1 MAACVPYL
9 SLKIAWASGS
19 RIGIPDGSSLL
30 EHRSA
35 MIAGSVESALLDSL
49 VVVLVLLLTQPWG
62 RRVPGWILVV
72 PFWTATGLLTPIVVG
87 YPLQLGARLLGGYT
101 APTGGAA
108 ARPFLHEWVFT
119 VVYTGFIV
127 QALALGA
134 LFALYARARWGRLW
148 QGRISGLARRQ
159 GPMRGVQ
166 RAASLLASA
175 MVLVPLGT
183 HLLWATGSRS
193 GLTSPQIA
201 DRTSDFYAL
210 EATYVVL
217 AVMTLAGLLLVALPG
232 AGALPL
238 RVPLLL
244 AFVGSAALGCWG
256 GYLMLTALGDDDD
269 PSRRISELMN
279 LTYTAQL
286 LTGVLVFTVGA
297 YYFAE
302 RAERRG
308 PPPRAASAAGVDQRA
323 ARVEVRRVTGGV
335 GVEEGPDPV
344 EAAGGLL
351 GDQRGVAEV
360 DELGVGGGVAEVLR
374 DPLRDLVEPDTALVV
389 LGDDEVGDV
398 AGVGADVRRAV
409 DPLG

>member
-19 RIGIPDGSSLL
+19 HLGIPDGSSLL

-87 YPLQLGARLLGGYT
+87 YPLQLGARLLGGYA
-101 APTGGAA
+101 APTGGPA

-148 QGRISGLARRQ
+148 QGRISGLARQ

-297 YYFAE
+297 YFFAG
-302 RAERRG
+302 RAERSGRG
-308 PPPRAASAAGVDQRA
+308 EECPSGRAGGIDTELGR
-323 ARVEVRRVTGGV
+323 REVRS
-335 GVEEGPDPV
+335 P
-344 EAAGGLL
+344 A
-351 GDQRGVAEV
+351 
-360 DELGVGGGVAEVLR
+360 
-374 DPLRDLVEPDTALVV
+374 
-389 LGDDEVGDV
+389 
-398 AGVGADVRRAV
+398 RR
-409 DPLG
+409 PSRSH